1 MEGVQYKNIK
11 ILFEMNQYYKEVKR
25 ITLTFL

>member
-1 MEGVQYKNIK
+1 VQYKNIK